1 MPTKLANIPTN
12 LVMGFLGVGK
22 TTAIIDLLK
31 QKPQDEKW
39 AVLVNEFGTVGID
52 GAIYSAAGAIVKE
65 IPGGCLCC
73 AVGVPFQVGVNRL
86 LKKVRPNRLLI
97 EPSGLGHPKKVLD
110 LLVNG
115 SFKNVLDLRA
125 SICLLDPEK
134 LKNPRYTNHE
144 SFVDQIALSDVLI
157 ANKTDL
163 ANEAAIQLFHRW
175 AKRSTPQ
182 KTVIAQTILGQL
194 DMAWLDV
201 PRNQQRRASFPNAH
215 HINQITNS
223 GVQTNSNHY
232 QSKAD
237 RYQSF
242 GQVFSSQSRF
252 DYKRLHN
259 TLSHL
264 KAERIKGIFFTNKG
278 WLIINCVDG
287 NMDSLPCPASTS
299 SRIEIISANYHI
311 HDISTVLNECRTDA
325 FQT

>member
-39 AVLVNEFGTVGID
+39 AVLVNEFGTIGID
-52 GAIYSAAGAIVKE
+52 GAVFSTAGAIVKE

-86 LKKVRPNRLLI
+86 LKEVRPDRLLI

-110 LLVNG
+110 LLIDG
-115 SFKNVLDLRA
+115 SFKDVLDMRA

-134 LKNPRYTNHE
+134 LKNTRYTSHE

-163 ANEAAIQLFHRW
+163 ADKAAIQLFHRW
-175 AKRSTPQ
+175 AERSTPQ
-182 KTVIAQTILGQL
+182 KTVIAQTIQGQL
-194 DMAWLDV
+194 DIAWLDV

-215 HINQITNS
+215 QIAKRPQANNT
-223 GVQTNSNHY
+223 HY

-242 GQVFSSQSRF
+242 GQVFPSQSRF
-252 DYKRLHN
+252 DYKRLHS

-264 KAERIKGIFFTNKG
+264 KAERVKGVFFTDKG
-278 WLIINCVDG
+278 WLIVNCVDG
-287 NMDSLPCPASTS
+287 TVNSVPCPASAS
-299 SRIEIISANYHI
+299 SRIEIIAANYHV
-311 HDISTVLNECRTDA
+311 HDISTVLKQCRTDV
-325 FQT
+325 FET